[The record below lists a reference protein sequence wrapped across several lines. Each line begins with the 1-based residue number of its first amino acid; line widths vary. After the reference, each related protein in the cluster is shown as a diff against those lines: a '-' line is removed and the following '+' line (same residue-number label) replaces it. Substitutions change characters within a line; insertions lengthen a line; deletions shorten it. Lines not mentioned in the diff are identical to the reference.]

1 MPAAP
6 LRTPLQRISH
16 NTLQEQVYRNIR
28 QSLIDGQFKPG
39 EILTIRDL
47 ARQLGTSVM
56 PVREALHKLTVEQ
69 VLDITASRSVCVPVL
84 SAEKFAEICEA
95 RMILEGNIARIAAQR
110 ATPEDLARIE
120 VAAKEFASAKT
131 AGDPTQLLRRN
142 REFHFAIYGA
152 AHHATLMSLIEPLW
166 VRCGP
171 CTLALFE
178 DLGPE
183 QIRRSASAPH
193 RKALEAI
200 RAHRQADAEE
210 AIVSDIRATSERY
223 QKQVG
228 KLHLRG
234 GVAPAT
240 APAS

>member
-1 MPAAP
+1 MPAVT

-69 VLDITASRSVCVPVL
+69 VLDITAGRSVCVPLL

-110 ATPEDLARIE
+110 ATAEDIARIE
-120 VAAKEFASAKT
+120 AAAREFASART
-131 AGDPTQLLRRN
+131 VGDPMQLLRRK
-142 REFHFAIYGA
+142 REFHFSIYA
-152 AHHATLMSLIEPLW
+152 SAHHATLMSLIEPLW

-178 DLGPE
+178 DLGPG
-183 QIRRSASAPH
+183 SASSSH
-193 RKALEAI
+193 RKALEAV
-200 RAHRQADAEE
+200 RARRQADAEE
-210 AIVSDIRATSERY
+210 AIVCDIRATSERY
-223 QKQVG
+223 QKQVE

-234 GVAPAT
+234 NPVAAT
-240 APAS
+240 APNP